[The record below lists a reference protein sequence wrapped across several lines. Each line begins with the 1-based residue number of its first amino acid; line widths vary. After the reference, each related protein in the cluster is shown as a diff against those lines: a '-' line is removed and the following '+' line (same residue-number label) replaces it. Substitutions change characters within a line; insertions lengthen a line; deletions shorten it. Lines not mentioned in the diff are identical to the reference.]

1 VIRKEVE
8 RKPIESRS
16 EDEDEDEEDDD
27 DLADPEFFIE
37 R

>member
-1 VIRKEVE
+1 VIRKELE
-8 RKPIESRS
+8 RKPIEPRS
-16 EDEDEDEEDDD
+16 EDEDEEDDD

>member
-16 EDEDEDEEDDD
+16 EDEDEEDED